1 MSVVLARTGVSQKKI
16 ASLNFAKTAAQRPLA
31 QRVCPCAMAALGA
44 VLCTTSAHA
53 SVAATIGLDA
63 ERPSRLPAAPSAWV
77 PCTRVHSSMAWP
89 RTLRPLRP
97 ALRPSLRP
105 AEPGARLAP
114 ASGAH
119 QLSSTGG
126 GADSTSRA
134 RRPAEAGAARKE
146 PGLVNKAVY
155 QDALKCVR
163 LAWHRR
169 HRRVLDEGFSD
180 TERYLMEQGI
190 AFERDFLSLNYT
202 RGSTVV
208 SVDLQRAARETK
220 ALMAKIEA
228 EEEAASPADASP
240 SRGDGDG
247 AGHHFFRSGEAAPEA
262 GQGPGRRGPSAIFQA
277 TFVSGGV
284 VAKAD
289 VIEYM
294 GGGEWDVAHILKSLP
309 YNISMHSKYYRA
321 LTLRIFAGGSQVLR
335 RTARRRLPPRPILHC
350 VRGHTRR
357 SLLPCTCQSKTS
369 STCPFF
375 FGPFLPVFCWWPH
388 AQLSSPPLS
397 FFFFTV
403 LMTSRADLF
412 CLVGFFFAFSS
423 LSL

>member
-1 MSVVLARTGVSQKKI
+1 MNGFCFFTM
-16 ASLNFAKTAAQRPLA
+16 AAQRALA
-31 QRVCPCAMAALGA
+31 HATRVCSCTIAALGA
-44 VLCTTSAHA
+44 VLCTASAHA
-53 SVAATIGLDA
+53 SVAATTGLGA
-63 ERPSRLPAAPSAWV
+63 ERRSRLPAAPCAWV
-77 PCTRVHSSMAWP
+77 PCARVLSSTAWQ
-89 RTLRPLRP
+89 RALQPLRP
-97 ALRPSLRP
+97 AMRPSLRS

-114 ASGAH
+114 ASGARK
-119 QLSSTGG
+119 LSSTGG
-126 GADSTSRA
+126 GAESTSRA
-134 RRPAEAGAARKE
+134 RRPVQEAGARKE

-169 HRRVLDEGFSD
+169 HRRVPEAGFSD

-190 AFERDFLSLNYT
+190 AFERDFLSVNYT
-202 RGSTVV
+202 RGDTVV
-208 SVDLQRAARETK
+208 SVDLQRAARETEV
-220 ALMAKIEA
+220 LMAKIEA

-262 GQGPGRRGPSAIFQA
+262 GQGPGRWGPRAIFQA

-309 YNISMHSKYYRA
+309 YNDFMYSKSNRA

-335 RTARRRLPPRPILHC
+335 RTARRRLPPRPVLHC

-357 SLLPCTCQSKTS
+357 SLLPFMSQSEAS
-369 STCPFF
+369 STCPFLK
-375 FGPFLPVFCWWPH
+375 PPKSCFCWWPY
-388 AQLSSPPLS
+388 AQLSFPPSFLS
-397 FFFFTV
+397 FPFTV
-403 LMTSRADLF
+403 LVTSRADLF
-412 CLVGFFFAFSS
+412 CLVGFFCLFFS